1 VARIRTWLRYG
12 MTIAEV
18 AAVYGV
24 EADEIA
30 HILREA

>member
-1 VARIRTWLRYG
+1 

-24 EADEIA
+24 QSSEIER
-30 HILREA
+30 ILREA